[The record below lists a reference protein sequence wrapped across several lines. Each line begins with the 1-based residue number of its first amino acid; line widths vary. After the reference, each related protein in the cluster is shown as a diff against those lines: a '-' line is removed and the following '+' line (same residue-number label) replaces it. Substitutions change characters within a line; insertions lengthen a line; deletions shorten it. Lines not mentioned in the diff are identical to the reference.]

1 MKLYTG
7 DLSPYSAKVRI
18 QIYAMGISDDIT
30 FDLPIAT
37 FYQGKFKDISPIGRI
52 PVLETDEG
60 IIPESEVI
68 LDYLDELYPEK
79 SPMHG
84 KSLKQKA
91 DIRVISRIADT
102 YLMNNIFMALS
113 QLDPSKRND
122 GVVDLLMGQVVR
134 GMTALEKHIDD
145 DGFASGD
152 SLTRADASLV
162 PALFMCEHTVPRF
175 GKANPIEATSKVKN
189 YWQRIQQNEHC
200 KRALEEM
207 MRGLKARMDGSEQK
221 LAQEAIAKAT

>member
-18 QIYAMGISDDIT
+18 QIYAMGIEDDISFT
-30 FDLPIAT
+30 LPIAT

-68 LDYLDELYPEK
+68 AEYLDELYPEK
-79 SPMHG
+79 SMMHG
-84 KSLKQKA
+84 KTLKQKA
-91 DIRVISRIADT
+91 DIRVIARIADT

-113 QLDPSKRND
+113 QLDPTKRND

-134 GMTALEKHIDD
+134 GMTALEKHIDE

-152 SLTRADASLV
+152 SLSRADAALV

-175 GKANPIEATSKVKN
+175 GKDNPIEATTKVKN

-200 KRALEEM
+200 KRALDEM

-221 LAQEAIAKAT
+221 LAKEAIAKAT

>member
-68 LDYLDELYPEK
+68 AEYLDELYPEK
-79 SPMHG
+79 SLMQG
-84 KSLKQKA
+84 KTLKEKA

-113 QLDPSKRND
+113 QLDPSKRNEA
-122 GVVDLLMGQVVR
+122 VIDLLMGQVER
-134 GMTALEKHIDD
+134 GMAALEKHINA
-145 DGFASGD
+145 DGFATGTTLS
-152 SLTRADASLV
+152 RADASLA
-162 PALFMCEHTVPRF
+162 PALFMRTPCHGLAE
-175 GKANPIEATSKVKN
+175 
-189 YWQRIQQNEHC
+189 
-200 KRALEEM
+200 RAP
-207 MRGLKARMDGSEQK
+207 LKAPPRSKITGAAFRPMNTANAPSTRCCGVYRRAWT
-221 LAQEAIAKAT
+221 AQNKS